1 VGQVLG
7 IIVTVSQPANRY
19 TLERLYHGNRTI
31 KHHRCVSSWL
41 GSRFFY
47 IISGITSMALGGQA
61 QATDLLLL
69 LQSFSALVLGVTLYA
84 LTRGQGP
91 FSHCLLS
98 PVGLRKP
105 FIYGESAIYFS
116 VGSLFF
122 SWLLLRG
129 RLIPVI
135 MAWLGVIAS
144 ALLIVILPLQLVGLF
159 GGTMSWA
166 SSVTWLIWLPMLIFE
181 VALAL
186 WLIVK
191 GIHLELLDK
200 SVLEPA

>member
-1 VGQVLG
+1 MAT
-7 IIVTVSQPANRY
+7 VTVKTSS
-19 TLERLYHGNRTI
+19 LV
-31 KHHRCVSSWL
+31 VSRVAGITFL
-41 GSRFFY
+41 FY
-47 IISGITSMALGGQA
+47 IIAGITSMALGSQA
-61 QATDLLLL
+61 QAADVLLL

-91 FSHCLLS
+91 VLALFALTCR
-98 PVGLRKP
+98 VAEA
-105 FIYGESAIYFS
+105 IQYGESAIYFT
-116 VGSLFF
+116 VGSLIF

-129 RLIPVI
+129 RLIPV
-135 MAWLGVIAS
+135 MLAWLGVIAS
-144 ALLIVILPLQLVGLF
+144 ALLVVILPLQLVGLF

-166 SSVTWLIWLPMLIFE
+166 SSVTWLIWLPMLVFE

-191 GIHLELLDK
+191 GINPELFDK

>member
-1 VGQVLG
+1 MTTGTVKTSSLVVSRVAG
-7 IIVTVSQPANRY
+7 ITF
-19 TLERLYHGNRTI
+19 L
-31 KHHRCVSSWL
+31 
-41 GSRFFY
+41 FY
-47 IISGITSMALGGQA
+47 IISGITSMALGSQA
-61 QATDLLLL
+61 QAADLLLL

-91 FSHCLLS
+91 VLALFALTCR
-98 PVGLRKP
+98 VAEA
-105 FIYGESAIYFS
+105 IQYGESAIYFS

-129 RLIPVI
+129 RLIPV
-135 MAWLGVIAS
+135 MLAWLGVIAS

-159 GGTMSWA
+159 GGSTSWA
-166 SSVTWLIWLPMLIFE
+166 SSITWLIWLPMLIYE

-191 GIHLELLDK
+191 GVHLEQLDK